1 MRSEVRRQ
9 MPQPTDRPKAKLP
22 DDEIDAALRQ
32 PDETETLE
40 MIMSRLVSESYNADR
55 IIAMARLSYVRCLLT
70 LTGASASKSDSLIPR
85 ARELT
90 AETVSGVL
98 KLPVTA
104 AQIAVIIGSEDDD
117 KPQEPTPTPNR
128 AKM

>member
-1 MRSEVRRQ
+1 
-9 MPQPTDRPKAKLP
+9 MPQPIERPGTTLP

-32 PDETETLE
+32 PDESETLE

-70 LTGASASKSDSLIPR
+70 LTGASGGKSDSLIPR

-117 KPQEPTPTPNR
+117 KPKEPPPTPNR